1 MAVGFGAQ
9 FGPIG
14 GCQTCFEA
22 PAGATGFSPRVSFD
36 IARNNLWGL
45 THTISLRTRVSTL
58 EQRGLLNY
66 SWPHFRKRENLTV
79 SVTGLY
85 QRSRDIRTFNFQRQ
99 EGSVQLIQRF
109 TKAITLFYRYTYRR
123 VSVSDLKITP
133 FLLPQLAQA

>member
-1 MAVGFGAQ
+1 
-9 FGPIG
+9 
-14 GCQTCFEA
+14 
-22 PAGATGFSPRVSFD
+22 
-36 IARNNLWGL
+36 
-45 THTISLRTRVSTL
+45 ISLRTRVSTL

-66 SWPHFRKRENLTV
+66 SWPHFRNRENLTV
-79 SVTGLY
+79 SLTGLY

-133 FLLPQLAQA
+133 FLLPQLAQAVRVGIAQFSVVQDRRDDALDPRKGIYSTLDLGLAEHIFGSQ